1 MIYHTFNPSF
11 KRFPTWKAA
20 PSSYALACEQALR
33 GALAAEREK
42 ERELSTASSK
52 IEYLKV
58 DSKSWLAEMTLVH
71 DVITL
76 GACFHVFSNVCLSSR
91 SSPLRADWWKFGSPV
106 DGEPPGNWRRNSY
119 SRDVVASSSSFSRP
133 AASAP
138 WRACSQA
145 TYAQFKGVMSR
156 YLLFFLKS

>member
-71 DVITL
+71 DVITT

>member
-1 MIYHTFNPSF
+1 MIHHTFNPSI

-20 PSSYALACEQALR
+20 PSSYALACEQTLR
-33 GALAAEREK
+33 CTLAAGREK
-42 ERELSTASSK
+42 EGELSTTSLK

-58 DSKSWLAEMTLVH
+58 DAKCWLAEMTLVN
-71 DVITL
+71 DVITR
-76 GACFHVFSNVCLSSR
+76 GGCFHVFFNVCLRSR
-91 SSPLRADWWKFGSPV
+91 SSPLRADWRKFGSPV
-106 DGEPPGNWRRNSY
+106 DGEPLGNWRRNSY
-119 SRDVVASSSSFSRP
+119 SRDVVASSPFFSRP

-138 WRACSQA
+138 WRACSQT

>member
-76 GACFHVFSNVCLSSR
+76 GACFPMFV
-91 SSPLRADWWKFGSPV
+91 
-106 DGEPPGNWRRNSY
+106 
-119 SRDVVASSSSFSRP
+119 
-133 AASAP
+133 
-138 WRACSQA
+138 
-145 TYAQFKGVMSR
+145 
-156 YLLFFLKS
+156 

>member
-42 ERELSTASSK
+42 ERELSTTSSK

-58 DSKSWLAEMTLVH
+58 DSKCWLAEMTLVH

-76 GACFHVFSNVCLSSR
+76 GACFHVFSNVCLRSR
-91 SSPLRADWWKFGSPV
+91 SSPLRADWWKFGRPV
-106 DGEPPGNWRRNSY
+106 DGERPGNWRRNSY

-138 WRACSQA
+138 WRVVRRLLTLNS
-145 TYAQFKGVMSR
+145 KGLCHAICYS
-156 YLLFFLKS
+156 F

>member
-1 MIYHTFNPSF
+1 MIYHTFNPSI

-20 PSSYALACEQALR
+20 PSSYPLACEQTLR
-33 GALAAEREK
+33 CTLAAGQEK
-42 ERELSTASSK
+42 EGELSTTSLK

-58 DSKSWLAEMTLVH
+58 DAKCWLAEMTLVH
-71 DVITL
+71 DVI
-76 GACFHVFSNVCLSSR
+76 GGCFHVFFNVCLRSR
-91 SSPLRADWWKFGSPV
+91 SSLLRADWRKFGSPV

-119 SRDVVASSSSFSRP
+119 SRDVVASSPFFSRP
-133 AASAP
+133 ADSAP
-138 WRACSQA
+138 WRACSQT

>member
-33 GALAAEREK
+33 GALAAGREK
-42 ERELSTASSK
+42 EGELSTTSLK
-52 IEYLKV
+52 IEYLK
-58 DSKSWLAEMTLVH
+58 DDAKCWLAEMTLVH

-76 GACFHVFSNVCLSSR
+76 GACFHVFSNVCLRSR

-145 TYAQFKGVMSR
+145 TYVQFKGVMSR

>member
-1 MIYHTFNPSF
+1 MIYHTFNPSI

>member
-1 MIYHTFNPSF
+1 MIYHTFNPSI

-33 GALAAEREK
+33 GALAAERER

-138 WRACSQA
+138 WRVCSQA